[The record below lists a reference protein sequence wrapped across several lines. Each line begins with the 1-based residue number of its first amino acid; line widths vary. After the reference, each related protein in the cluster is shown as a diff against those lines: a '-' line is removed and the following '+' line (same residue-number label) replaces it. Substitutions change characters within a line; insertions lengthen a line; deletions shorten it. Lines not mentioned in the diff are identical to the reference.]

1 MPPPRKKIMTFIY
14 YNKIIKH
21 IKSIKSTFLIIK
33 NNNKKITLLSITI
46 FMFVYDRLL
55 WIVFMTLHICLVPI
69 LTAVV
74 VFFSHIIGFF
84 TLEDFDFQ
92 ALILNIFYRV
102 VLLSLKWK
110 NKQKRNKNCVL
121 LPLMNCPLMPYISHC
136 WKYIKHYN
144 TTTKLHCNN
153 SYAFLS

>member
-33 NNNKKITLLSITI
+33 NNNNKIALLSKRCRCLSILYYNLH
-46 FMFVYDRLL
+46 VCLRSP
-55 WIVFMTLHICLVPI
+55 IVNSFHDSTHLSGSHTNSCSCFF
-69 LTAVV
+69 
-74 VFFSHIIGFF
+74 FFSHIIGFF

-102 VLLSLKWK
+102 VLLSLK
-110 NKQKRNKNCVL
+110 
-121 LPLMNCPLMPYISHC
+121 
-136 WKYIKHYN
+136 
-144 TTTKLHCNN
+144 
-153 SYAFLS
+153 

>member
-55 WIVFMTLHICLVPI
+55 WIVFMTLHICSL
-69 LTAVV
+69 
-74 VFFSHIIGFF
+74 SGFF

-144 TTTKLHCNN
+144 TTAKLHCSN